1 MSKHRK
7 VVLPLILSVLVALI
21 LGACV
26 APTAAPP
33 AVPAVGEPPAA
44 APAKA
49 KEPEYT
55 FYFVSHIGPADPN
68 MQWLTQS
75 IDEAMKA
82 FPVKVNYVAPERF
95 SVEEQVDMLQ
105 TAIAANPD
113 GLIVPITDPK
123 ALEGPL
129 KEAIA
134 SGIPVIASNIPDPR
148 PAPEKIPYLTYVGG
162 DEYKTG
168 VQMAKRL
175 LKEFEPDVPKRVAC
189 GIAHVGHVGA
199 ETRCQG
205 LIDALEPLG
214 VTVEKIALTEEPA
227 KITDVWRTYLEA
239 NPDTDAIWIVTLLA
253 TPFVYNVTK
262 DLGLEDQVKIA
273 TVDESPL
280 AIEGILRGYVVA
292 THSQQFWLQ
301 GYLPVMWLYIYNKFG
316 YVPPPEEIIGPVIID
331 ETTAADWKTR
341 LVSLFGEET
350 YNELA
355 GWGE

>member
-1 MSKHRK
+1 MERRRK
-7 VVLPLILSVLVALI
+7 VALPLILVVLVTTV

-26 APTAAPP
+26 APA
-33 AVPAVGEPPAA
+33 AVPQTAPAAGPAA
-44 APAKA
+44 APAEEVK
-49 KEPEYT
+49 YT

-75 IDEAMKA
+75 IDAVSEIL
-82 FPVKVNYVAPERF
+82 PVKVNYVASERF

-105 TAIAANPD
+105 TAIAADPD
-113 GLIVPITDPK
+113 GLIVPITDPI
-123 ALEGPL
+123 ALERPL
-129 KEAIA
+129 KEAIEA
-134 SGIPVIASNIPDPR
+134 GIPVVASNIPDPR

-162 DEYKTG
+162 DEYLTG
-168 VQMAKRL
+168 VQMAERL
-175 LKEFEPDVPKRVAC
+175 LEEFGGGTPRRVAC

-205 LIDALEPLG
+205 LIDTLEPLG
-214 VTVEKIALTEEPA
+214 VKVEKIALTEEPA

-239 NPDTDAIWIVTLLA
+239 NPDTDGIWVVTMLA
-253 TPFVYNVTK
+253 TPFIYKVTE
-262 DLGLEDQVKIA
+262 DLGLADQVKIA

-280 AIEGILRGYVVA
+280 AVEGILRGYVVA
-292 THSQQFWLQ
+292 THSQQFYLQ
-301 GYLPVMWLYIYNKFG
+301 GYLPVMWLYIYNEYG

-331 ETTAADWKTR
+331 ETTAADWKGR
-341 LVSLFGEET
+341 LVGLFGEDL